1 MLLKMKNKDGDTMD
15 DNQNVEKLPRKKID
29 RKYLKIGI
37 VAFLVIV
44 CSVVFYFACFDTN
57 ALFNFVA
64 KIGNA
69 IEPFAVGAVL
79 AYVLKPMCVM
89 YEKLVSKWFKNAK
102 KKHKAEKAVTNIS
115 ICFTMITFFAI
126 IYIMFAAILPQFFDS
141 VKELVNKAPE
151 LFENLM
157 AWLRRIAGNEE
168 SIHKALDT
176 FYASALDIIDIA
188 VAEIMDMDVDI
199 IFSSAVTG
207 VKSLIQILTNVL
219 VGLIAAVYILA
230 QRKKFA
236 KQGKMIVYSVFKE
249 KWAEK
254 ILDEFVYIDK
264 MFSGFINGKIV
275 DSIIIGILT
284 FIVLSIFKMPYTL
297 LVSVIVGVTNIIPYF
312 GPFIGAIPSAFIILM
327 IDPIKGLQFIIIII
341 IIQQLDGNII
351 GPKILGDSTGVSSF
365 WVLFAIL
372 LFGGLFGFMGMLLG
386 VPLFAVIYDII
397 RRLIRHGLYKNKKED
412 IYLEYEK
419 EQDEIEEE
427 LADKKRIKI
436 FKVKRRK

>member
-1 MLLKMKNKDGDTMD
+1 MD
-15 DNQNVEKLPRKKID
+15 ENQSVEKTTRKKID
-29 RKYLKIGI
+29 RRYLKIGI
-37 VAFLVIV
+37 VAFLVIA

-57 ALFNFVA
+57 ALFNFLK

-79 AYVLKPMCVM
+79 AYVLRPLSAM

-102 KKHKAEKAVTNIS
+102 KKHKAQRAITNIS
-115 ICFTMITFFAI
+115 IMFTMITFLAL
-126 IYIMFAAILPQFFDS
+126 IYIMFAAILPQFIDS

-157 AWLRRIAGNEE
+157 TWLRKVVGDNE
-168 SIHKALDT
+168 SVNKALDA
-176 FYASALDIIDIA
+176 FNENALGIIDIA
-188 VAEIMDMDVDI
+188 VEKIMDMDVDV
-199 IFSSAVTG
+199 IFSSAVVG
-207 VKSLIQILTNVL
+207 VKGLIQVLTNIL
-219 VGLIAAVYILA
+219 VGLIATVYILA

-236 KQGKMIVYSVFKE
+236 KQGKMIVYSLFKE
-249 KWAEK
+249 KWADK
-254 ILDEFVYIDK
+254 VMDEFIYVDK

-297 LVSVIVGVTNIIPYF
+297 LVSVIVGVTNVIPYF
-312 GPFIGAIPSAFIILM
+312 GPFIGAIPSALIILM

-341 IIQQLDGNII
+341 IIQQLDGNVI

-397 RRLIRHGLYKNKKED
+397 RRLIRHGLYKNKKEEL
-412 IYLEYEK
+412 YLEYEK

-427 LADKKRIKI
+427 LADKKRIKL

>member
-1 MLLKMKNKDGDTMD
+1 MD
-15 DNQNVEKLPRKKID
+15 ENQSVEKTTRKKID
-29 RKYLKIGI
+29 RRYLKIGI
-37 VAFLVIV
+37 VAFLVIA

-57 ALFNFVA
+57 ALFNFLK

-79 AYVLKPMCVM
+79 AYVLRPLSAM

-102 KKHKAEKAVTNIS
+102 KKHKAQRAITNIS
-115 ICFTMITFFAI
+115 IMFTMITFLAL
-126 IYIMFAAILPQFFDS
+126 IYIMFAAVLPQFIDS

-157 AWLRRIAGNEE
+157 TWLRKVAGDNE
-168 SIHKALDT
+168 SVNKALDA
-176 FYASALDIIDIA
+176 FNENALGIIDIA
-188 VAEIMDMDVDI
+188 VEKIMDMDVDV
-199 IFSSAVTG
+199 IFSSAVVG
-207 VKSLIQILTNVL
+207 VKGLIQVLTNVL
-219 VGLIAAVYILA
+219 VGLIATVYILA

-236 KQGKMIVYSVFKE
+236 KQGKMIVYSLFKE
-249 KWAEK
+249 KWADK
-254 ILDEFVYIDK
+254 VMDEFIYVDK

-284 FIVLSIFKMPYTL
+284 FIVLSIFKMPYAL
-297 LVSVIVGVTNIIPYF
+297 LVSVIVGVTNVIPYF
-312 GPFIGAIPSAFIILM
+312 GPFIGAIPSALIILM

-341 IIQQLDGNII
+341 IIQQLDGNVI

-397 RRLIRHGLYKNKKED
+397 RRLIRHGLYKNKKEEL
-412 IYLEYEK
+412 YLEYEK

-427 LADKKRIKI
+427 LAEKKRIKI

>member
-1 MLLKMKNKDGDTMD
+1 MD
-15 DNQNVEKLPRKKID
+15 ENQSVEKTTRKKID
-29 RKYLKIGI
+29 RRYLKIGI
-37 VAFLVIV
+37 VAFLVIA

-57 ALFNFVA
+57 ALFNFLK

-79 AYVLKPMCVM
+79 AYVLRPLSAM

-102 KKHKAEKAVTNIS
+102 KKHKAQRAITNIS
-115 ICFTMITFFAI
+115 IMFTMITFLAL
-126 IYIMFAAILPQFFDS
+126 IYIMFAAVLPQFIDS

-157 AWLRRIAGNEE
+157 TWLRKVAGDNE
-168 SIHKALDT
+168 SVNKALDA
-176 FYASALDIIDIA
+176 FNENALGIIDIA
-188 VAEIMDMDVDI
+188 VEKIMDMDVDV
-199 IFSSAVTG
+199 IFSSAVVG
-207 VKSLIQILTNVL
+207 VKGLIQVLTNIL
-219 VGLIAAVYILA
+219 VGLIATVYILA

-236 KQGKMIVYSVFKE
+236 KQGKMIVYSLFKE
-249 KWAEK
+249 KWADK
-254 ILDEFVYIDK
+254 VMDEFIYVDK

-297 LVSVIVGVTNIIPYF
+297 LVSVIVGVTNVIPYF
-312 GPFIGAIPSAFIILM
+312 GPFIGAIPSALIILM

-341 IIQQLDGNII
+341 IIQQLDGNVI

-397 RRLIRHGLYKNKKED
+397 RRLIRHGLYKNKKEEL
-412 IYLEYEK
+412 YLEYEK

-427 LADKKRIKI
+427 LADKKRIKL

>member
-1 MLLKMKNKDGDTMD
+1 MD
-15 DNQNVEKLPRKKID
+15 ENQSVEKTTRKKID
-29 RKYLKIGI
+29 RRYLKIGI
-37 VAFLVIV
+37 VAFLVIA

-57 ALFNFVA
+57 ALFNFLK

-79 AYVLKPMCVM
+79 AYVLRPLSAM

-102 KKHKAEKAVTNIS
+102 KKHKAQRAITNIS
-115 ICFTMITFFAI
+115 IMFTMITFLAL
-126 IYIMFAAILPQFFDS
+126 IYIMFAAILPQFIDS

-157 AWLRRIAGNEE
+157 TWLRKVAGDNE
-168 SIHKALDT
+168 SVNKALDA
-176 FYASALDIIDIA
+176 FNENALGIIDIA
-188 VAEIMDMDVDI
+188 VEKIMDMDVDV
-199 IFSSAVTG
+199 IFSSAVVG
-207 VKSLIQILTNVL
+207 VKGLIQVLTNIL
-219 VGLIAAVYILA
+219 VGLIATVYILA

-236 KQGKMIVYSVFKE
+236 KQGKMIVYSLFKE
-249 KWAEK
+249 KWADK
-254 ILDEFVYIDK
+254 VMDEFIYVDK

-297 LVSVIVGVTNIIPYF
+297 LVSVIVGVTNVIPYF
-312 GPFIGAIPSAFIILM
+312 GPFIGAIPSALIILM

-341 IIQQLDGNII
+341 IIQQLDGNVI

-397 RRLIRHGLYKNKKED
+397 RRLIRHGLYKNKKEEL
-412 IYLEYEK
+412 YLEYEK

-427 LADKKRIKI
+427 LAEKKRIKI

>member
-1 MLLKMKNKDGDTMD
+1 MDENKS
-15 DNQNVEKLPRKKID
+15 VEKTPRKKID
-29 RKYLKIGI
+29 KRYLKIGI
-37 VAFLVIV
+37 VAFLVII
-44 CSVVFYFACFDTN
+44 CSVIFYFACFDTN
-57 ALFNFVA
+57 ALFNFIK
-64 KIGNA
+64 KIGDTL
-69 IEPFAVGAVL
+69 EPFAVGAVL
-79 AYVLKPMCVM
+79 AYVLRPMCTM

-102 KKHKAEKAVTNIS
+102 KKHKAQRAITNIS
-115 ICFTMITFFAI
+115 ILFTMVTFLAL
-126 IYIMFAAILPQFFDS
+126 IYIMFAAVLPQFIDS

-157 AWLRRIAGNEE
+157 EWLRRIAGNNE
-168 SIHKALDT
+168 SIQNALDT
-176 FYASALDIIDIA
+176 FNENALGIIDIA
-188 VAEIMDMDVDI
+188 IDEIMKMDMDV
-199 IFSSAVTG
+199 IFSSAVVG
-207 VKSLIQILTNVL
+207 VKGLIQVLTNIL
-219 VGLIAAVYILA
+219 VGLIAAIYILA

-236 KQGKMIVYSVFKE
+236 KQGKMIVYSIFKE
-249 KWAEK
+249 NWAEK
-254 ILDEFVYIDK
+254 VMDEFAYIDK

-297 LVSVIVGVTNIIPYF
+297 LVSVIVGVTNVIPYF
-312 GPFIGAIPSAFIILM
+312 GPFIGAIPSALIILM

-341 IIQQLDGNII
+341 IIQQLDGNVI

-372 LFGGLFGFMGMLLG
+372 LFGGLFGFMGMLIG

-397 RRLIRHGLYKNKKED
+397 RRLIRHGLYKNKQED

-427 LADKKRIKI
+427 LADKKRIKL

>member
-1 MLLKMKNKDGDTMD
+1 MDENKS
-15 DNQNVEKLPRKKID
+15 VEKTPRKKID
-29 RKYLKIGI
+29 KRYLKIGI
-37 VAFLVIV
+37 VAFLVII
-44 CSVVFYFACFDTN
+44 CSVIFYFACFDTN
-57 ALFNFVA
+57 ALFNFIK
-64 KIGNA
+64 KIGDTL
-69 IEPFAVGAVL
+69 EPFAVGAVL
-79 AYVLKPMCVM
+79 AYVLRPMCTM

-102 KKHKAEKAVTNIS
+102 KKHKAQRAITNIS
-115 ICFTMITFFAI
+115 ILFTMVTFLAL
-126 IYIMFAAILPQFFDS
+126 IYIMFAAVLPQFIDS

-157 AWLRRIAGNEE
+157 EWLRRIAGNNE
-168 SIHKALDT
+168 SIQNALDT
-176 FYASALDIIDIA
+176 FNENALGIIDIA
-188 VAEIMDMDVDI
+188 IDEIMKMDMDV
-199 IFSSAVTG
+199 IFSSAVVG
-207 VKSLIQILTNVL
+207 VKGLIQVLTNIL
-219 VGLIAAVYILA
+219 VGLIAAIYILA

-236 KQGKMIVYSVFKE
+236 KQGKMIVYSIFKE

-254 ILDEFVYIDK
+254 VMDEFAYIDK

-297 LVSVIVGVTNIIPYF
+297 LVSVIVGVTNVIPYF
-312 GPFIGAIPSAFIILM
+312 GPFIGAIPSALIILM

-341 IIQQLDGNII
+341 IIQQLDGNVI

-372 LFGGLFGFMGMLLG
+372 LFGGLFGFMGMLIG

-397 RRLIRHGLYKNKKED
+397 RRLIRHGLYKNKQED

-427 LADKKRIKI
+427 LADKKRIKL